1 MKLRIEHDEFPESPR
16 DWDNAGTMVC
26 WHNRYNLGDEQPN
39 EDPEEW
45 LNNLADSFLG
55 DIPERV
61 AEVVNHFYY
70 FKTYNDYGMRRPGHV
85 AEAYLKRAREE
96 TLFGTSQVDIDIA
109 QMRSATKR
117 MTLEQEKQ
125 TLIRYL
131 EMDLREYLTEMQ
143 EKIYELGSAI
153 KMQSFNASLLT
164 AATLVGDLAT
174 WASNPESAFP
184 ADPFTAGLEVTPEII
199 AEWRDKCRQWDEIP
213 KWIRESADDDPY
225 TPIEARVAEID
236 VALARVPKDLARE
249 VARIKSRIGK
259 GIILLPLY
267 LYDHSGITMST
278 SSFSCPWDSGQV
290 GYIYMT
296 MERARKE
303 WSGTDEEIRTKAL
316 ACLEAEVKVYDD
328 YLTGEVYGYV
338 IEDDE
343 GEEVESCWGFYGEE
357 DAQQSGQEA
366 LKYLTKR
373 AA

>member
-16 DWDNAGTMVC
+16 DWDNVGTMVC

-85 AEAYLKRAREE
+85 AEAYLKRKREE
-96 TLFGTSQVDIDIA
+96 VIDRDII
-109 QMRSATKR
+109 QLS
-117 MTLEQEKQ
+117 
-125 TLIRYL
+125 
-131 EMDLREYLTEMQ
+131 
-143 EKIYELGSAI
+143 
-153 KMQSFNASLLT
+153 
-164 AATLVGDLAT
+164 
-174 WASNPESAFP
+174 
-184 ADPFTAGLEVTPEII
+184 
-199 AEWRDKCRQWDEIP
+199 
-213 KWIRESADDDPY
+213 
-225 TPIEARVAEID
+225 
-236 VALARVPKDLARE
+236 
-249 VARIKSRIGK
+249 
-259 GIILLPLY
+259 LY

-278 SSFSCPWDSGQV
+278 SGFSCPWDSGQV

-296 MERARKE
+296 LEQARKE
-303 WSGTDEEIRTKAL
+303 WSGTDAEIRAKAL

-338 IEDDE
+338 IEDDD
-343 GEEVESCWGFYGEE
+343 GEEIDSCWGFYGEE
-357 DAQQSGQEA
+357 DCEQSGQAA
-366 LKYLTKR
+366 LEYLTKR